1 MIEDLIET
9 GQYKEALKYLND
21 LDDEKVR
28 YQRLVC
34 LYALKEFQQARKEGV
49 KAKALAGETYYDV
62 VAIYVS
68 ILKELEEYED
78 AINIIVEELS
88 MPYIPYQYETTFNAA
103 YDDLLLAKQEASYD
117 GAVQKIF
124 QEEDIENILSRN
136 DYNEELL
143 YMAIEQMESMNIRRL
158 LYAIKNFIKDNE
170 KPDFAKSLLIELM
183 IDQEIDEDMVVVKK
197 GISYD
202 INPVYEP
209 MVLNQEAGQVILQL
223 LSDVIEDDNPSLFL
237 MCEQFLD
244 FYLYSIYP
252 KYIDDHDYRSIA
264 AAIHYH
270 LASVQYIDIEMEDIE
285 FNYNVDS
292 ADVYEALKTIQAI
305 EY

>member
-124 QEEDIENILSRN
+124 QEE
-136 DYNEELL
+136 
-143 YMAIEQMESMNIRRL
+143 
-158 LYAIKNFIKDNE
+158 
-170 KPDFAKSLLIELM
+170 
-183 IDQEIDEDMVVVKK
+183 
-197 GISYD
+197 
-202 INPVYEP
+202 
-209 MVLNQEAGQVILQL
+209 
-223 LSDVIEDDNPSLFL
+223 
-237 MCEQFLD
+237 
-244 FYLYSIYP
+244 
-252 KYIDDHDYRSIA
+252 
-264 AAIHYH
+264 
-270 LASVQYIDIEMEDIE
+270 
-285 FNYNVDS
+285 
-292 ADVYEALKTIQAI
+292 
-305 EY
+305 